1 MPSYFKRNALLERW
15 SGIMAAGLRPAVT
28 LVPYFS
34 SPSACRM
41 VVARLMVN
49 PGDGV

>member
-1 MPSYFKRNALLERW
+1 MASYFKRNALLERW
-15 SGIMAAGLRPAVT
+15 SGIMAVWFRPGVT

-34 SPSACRM
+34 LPSACRM
-41 VVARLMVN
+41 VVPRLIVN